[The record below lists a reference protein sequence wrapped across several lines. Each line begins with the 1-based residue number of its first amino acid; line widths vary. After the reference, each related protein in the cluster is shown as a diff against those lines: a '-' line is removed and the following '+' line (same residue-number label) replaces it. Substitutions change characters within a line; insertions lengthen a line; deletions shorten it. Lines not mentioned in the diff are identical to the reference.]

1 MAGRSVLAEAIFA
14 ELLAGAPELDV
25 SIESASV
32 GPAFAGGHD
41 VRVAAAAAEA
51 GLALPPRTPRAFDE
65 VVDIVA
71 FDLVLVMDHF
81 DCEEVRPCAP
91 PPRAQTCVPFLLTQ
105 RQKL

>member
-1 MAGRSVLAEAIFA
+1 VLAEAIFT

-41 VRVAAAAAEA
+41 ARVAAAAAEA

-81 DCEEVRPCAP
+81 DCEEVRP
-91 PPRAQTCVPFLLTQ
+91 
-105 RQKL
+105 